1 MSKSHPIVNLIDR
14 FGSWLEHRREIRELR
29 GLDSDEFASIA
40 HELRITP
47 ADLDTLVRQGPHAA
61 DELPELLKAL
71 GIDREALART
81 EPLALRDMARVC
93 ASCQQK
99 IRCSR
104 DLDAGVSAQHYDK
117 YCLNASTI
125 DALEHN

>member
-93 ASCQQK
+93 ASG
-99 IRCSR
+99 
-104 DLDAGVSAQHYDK
+104 A
-117 YCLNASTI
+117 
-125 DALEHN
+125 